1 MANWGIAS
9 GIGQGIMQ
17 GLQFNRQLD
26 ADKRTQQ
33 ALENQTD
40 LLGMQKELHREKMG
54 ALTRE
59 NEERLRTDTLGNLKT
74 GIEANY
80 QDRPEYERAEMFRK
94 YGSETGLFKPADL
107 EAATKVRDGLIQV
120 AGPEA
125 YQSLL
130 RGNID
135 PMRKLLG
142 TRGYDL
148 QADPKSGKYL
158 IKAPGAAS
166 VEAIDKEGLL
176 QLDAMATQRD
186 RMAAREK
193 AELDAQ
199 KTQAEITRTLADANL
214 KDRLPQDRVAGSGA
228 SSGSGKG
235 SGKGTGEYDP
245 ISTLEDFNKAIGH
258 DPQTNQPYAWA
269 PTALQHYQQI
279 IDANP
284 NLSGTKQGGQY
295 ALNLAMAL
303 GRGEAKAVP
312 EIDANG
318 NTKLIATWPGAGG
331 QSPRKAVL
339 QDGIDMSDPSM
350 VQGVG
355 GTQIVQP
362 AEWQKVQANAIQNYA
377 RMRPDEYKLVAPIA
391 ADDAKL
397 SRLAAAAESD
407 PNAARQYRFAK
418 LIRGQLDQQA
428 SAPASQPGKKPLTQ
442 DDAKVAEALNI
453 DPEDPGLMG
462 RISAMTNRFTSAI
475 SGIAKRSSEANVESQ
490 LRALQRNPGDR
501 SVREWLFARSVGNPE
516 LQAKIMAAL
525 NKTAE

>member
-1 MANWGIAS
+1 MANFGVTG
-9 GIGQGIMQ
+9 GIGAGIMQ
-17 GLQFNRQLD
+17 GLQFMRQREGD
-26 ADKRTQQ
+26 ARQEQ
-33 ALENQTD
+33 ALANQTE
-40 LLGMQKELHREKMG
+40 LLGMQKQIHGEKMG
-54 ALTRE
+54 QINRANAEVQRAETL
-59 NEERLRTDTLGNLKT
+59 DTLKGS
-74 GIEANY
+74 IEANY
-80 QDRPEYERAEMFRK
+80 QDRPDYERAEMFRK
-94 YGSETGLFKPADL
+94 YGAEMGQFKPADL
-107 EAATKVRDGLIQV
+107 DAATKVRDGLLQV

-142 TRGYDL
+142 ARGYDL
-148 QADPKSGKYL
+148 QSDPKGGKFL
-158 IKAPGAAS
+158 IKMPGADAA
-166 VEAIDKEGLL
+166 EAIDKEGLL
-176 QLDAMATQRD
+176 QLDAMATYRD
-186 RMAAREK
+186 RLAAK
-193 AELDAQ
+193 AKADLDAR
-199 KTQAEITRTLADANL
+199 KTLADIRLKEADANL
-214 KDRLPQDRVAGSGA
+214 KDRLPQERVAGSGA
-228 SSGSGKG
+228 GSGKG
-235 SGKGTGEYDP
+235 GKDPKAYDP
-245 ISTLEDFNKAIGH
+245 IGTLEDFNKAIGN
-258 DPQTNQPYAWA
+258 DPQTSQPYAWA

-279 IDANP
+279 TDANP
-284 NLSGTKQGGQY
+284 SLAGTRQGGQY

-303 GRGEAKAVP
+303 GRGDAKAVP

-339 QDGIDMSDPSM
+339 QDNIDMSDPSM

-355 GTQIVQP
+355 GNQIVQP
-362 AEWQKVQANAIQNYA
+362 AEWVKVQTNAIQNYA

-397 SRLAAAAESD
+397 ARLAAAAESD

-418 LIRGQLDQQA
+418 LIRGQIDQQA
-428 SAPASQPGKKPLTQ
+428 TAPASQPSKKPMTQ
-442 DDAKVAEALNI
+442 DDAKVAAALNI

-462 RISAMTNRFTSAI
+462 RIGAITNRFTTAM

-501 SVREWLFARSVGNPE
+501 ATREWLFAHSVGNPE
-516 LQAKIMAAL
+516 LQAKIMATL

>member
-1 MANWGIAS
+1 MANFGVTG
-9 GIGQGIMQ
+9 GIGAGIMQ
-17 GLQFNRQLD
+17 GLQFMRQREGD
-26 ADKRTQQ
+26 ARQEQ
-33 ALENQTD
+33 ALANQTE
-40 LLGMQKELHREKMG
+40 LLSMKKQLHGEKMG
-54 ALTRE
+54 QINRANAEVQRAETL
-59 NEERLRTDTLGNLKT
+59 DTLKG

-80 QDRPEYERAEMFRK
+80 QDRPDYERAEMFRK
-94 YGSETGLFKPADL
+94 YGAEMGQFKPADL
-107 EAATKVRDGLIQV
+107 DAATKVRDGLLQV

-142 TRGYDL
+142 ARGYDL
-148 QADPKSGKYL
+148 QSDPKGGKFL
-158 IKAPGAAS
+158 IKMPGADAA
-166 VEAIDKEGLL
+166 EAIDKEGLL
-176 QLDAMATQRD
+176 QLDAMATYRD
-186 RMAAREK
+186 RLAAK
-193 AELDAQ
+193 AKADLDAR
-199 KTQAEITRTLADANL
+199 KTLADIRLKEADANL
-214 KDRLPQDRVAGSGA
+214 KDRLPQERVAGSGA
-228 SSGSGKG
+228 GSGKG
-235 SGKGTGEYDP
+235 GKDPKAYDP
-245 ISTLEDFNKAIGH
+245 IGTLEDFNKAIGN
-258 DPQTNQPYAWA
+258 DPQTSQPYAWA

-279 IDANP
+279 TDANP
-284 NLSGTKQGGQY
+284 SLAGTKQGGQY

-303 GRGEAKAVP
+303 GRGDAKAAP

-339 QDGIDMSDPSM
+339 QDNIDMSDPSM

-355 GTQIVQP
+355 GNQIVQP
-362 AEWQKVQANAIQNYA
+362 AEWVKVQTNAIQNYA

-397 SRLAAAAESD
+397 ARLAAAAESD

-418 LIRGQLDQQA
+418 LIRGQIDQQA
-428 SAPASQPGKKPLTQ
+428 TAPASQPGKKPMTQ
-442 DDAKVAEALNI
+442 DDAKVAAALNI

-462 RISAMTNRFTSAI
+462 RIGAMTNRFTTAM

-501 SVREWLFARSVGNPE
+501 ATREWLFARSVGNPE
-516 LQAKIMAAL
+516 LQAKIMATL

>member
-1 MANWGIAS
+1 MANFGVTG
-9 GIGQGIMQ
+9 GIGAGIMQ
-17 GLQFNRQLD
+17 GLQFMRQREGD
-26 ADKRTQQ
+26 ARQEQ
-33 ALENQTD
+33 ALANQTE
-40 LLGMQKELHREKMG
+40 LLSMQKQIHGEKMG
-54 ALTRE
+54 QINRANAEVQRAETL
-59 NEERLRTDTLGNLKT
+59 DTLKGS
-74 GIEANY
+74 IEANY
-80 QDRPEYERAEMFRK
+80 QDRPDYERAEMFRK
-94 YGSETGLFKPADL
+94 YGAEMGQFKPADL
-107 EAATKVRDGLIQV
+107 DAATKVRDGLLQV

-142 TRGYDL
+142 ARGYDL
-148 QADPKSGKYL
+148 QSDPKGGKFL
-158 IKAPGAAS
+158 IKMPGADAA
-166 VEAIDKEGLL
+166 EAIDKEGLL
-176 QLDAMATQRD
+176 QLDAMATYRD
-186 RMAAREK
+186 RLAAK
-193 AELDAQ
+193 AKADLDAR
-199 KTQAEITRTLADANL
+199 KTLADIRLKEADANL
-214 KDRLPQDRVAGSGA
+214 KDRLPQERVAGSGA
-228 SSGSGKG
+228 GSGKG
-235 SGKGTGEYDP
+235 GKDPKAYDP
-245 ISTLEDFNKAIGH
+245 IGTLEDFNKAIGN
-258 DPQTNQPYAWA
+258 DPQTSQPYAWA

-284 NLSGTKQGGQY
+284 SLAGTKQGGQY

-303 GRGEAKAVP
+303 GRGDAKAVP

-339 QDGIDMSDPSM
+339 QDNIDMSDPSM

-355 GTQIVQP
+355 GNQIVQP
-362 AEWQKVQANAIQNYA
+362 AEWVKVQTNAIQNYA

-397 SRLAAAAESD
+397 ARLAAAAESD

-418 LIRGQLDQQA
+418 LIRGQIDQQA
-428 SAPASQPGKKPLTQ
+428 TAPASQPGKKPMTQ
-442 DDAKVAEALNI
+442 DDAKVAAALNI

-462 RISAMTNRFTSAI
+462 RIGAITNRFTTAM

-501 SVREWLFARSVGNPE
+501 ATREWLFARSVGNPE
-516 LQAKIMAAL
+516 LQAKIMATL

>member
-1 MANWGIAS
+1 MANFGVTG
-9 GIGQGIMQ
+9 GIGAGIMQ
-17 GLQFNRQLD
+17 GLQFMRQREGD
-26 ADKRTQQ
+26 ARQEQ
-33 ALENQTD
+33 ALANQTE
-40 LLGMQKELHREKMG
+40 LLGMQKQIHGEKMG
-54 ALTRE
+54 QINRANAEVQRAETL
-59 NEERLRTDTLGNLKT
+59 DTLKGS
-74 GIEANY
+74 IEANY
-80 QDRPEYERAEMFRK
+80 QDRPDYERAEMFRK
-94 YGSETGLFKPADL
+94 YGAEMGQFKPADL
-107 EAATKVRDGLIQV
+107 DAATKVRDGLLQV

-142 TRGYDL
+142 ARGYDL
-148 QADPKSGKYL
+148 QSDPKGGKFL
-158 IKAPGAAS
+158 IKMPGADAA
-166 VEAIDKEGLL
+166 EAIDKEGLL
-176 QLDAMATQRD
+176 QLDAMATYRD
-186 RMAAREK
+186 RLAAK
-193 AELDAQ
+193 AKADLDAR
-199 KTQAEITRTLADANL
+199 KTLADIRLKEADANL
-214 KDRLPQDRVAGSGA
+214 KDRLPQERVAGSGA
-228 SSGSGKG
+228 GAGSGKG
-235 SGKGTGEYDP
+235 GKDPKAYDP
-245 ISTLEDFNKAIGH
+245 IGTLEDFNKAIGN
-258 DPQTNQPYAWA
+258 DPQTSQPYAWA

-284 NLSGTKQGGQY
+284 SLAGTRQGGQY

-303 GRGEAKAVP
+303 GRGDAKAAP

-339 QDGIDMSDPSM
+339 QDNIDMSDPSM

-355 GTQIVQP
+355 GNQIVQP
-362 AEWQKVQANAIQNYA
+362 AEWVKVQTNAIQNYA

-397 SRLAAAAESD
+397 ARLAAAAESD

-418 LIRGQLDQQA
+418 LIRGQIDQQA
-428 SAPASQPGKKPLTQ
+428 TAPASQPSKKPMTQ
-442 DDAKVAEALNI
+442 DDAKVAAALNI

-462 RISAMTNRFTSAI
+462 RIGAITNRFTTAM

-501 SVREWLFARSVGNPE
+501 ATREWLFARSVGSPE
-516 LQAKIMAAL
+516 LQAKIMATL

>member
-1 MANWGIAS
+1 MANFGVTG
-9 GIGQGIMQ
+9 GIGAGIMQ
-17 GLQFNRQLD
+17 GLQFMRQREGD
-26 ADKRTQQ
+26 ARQEQ
-33 ALENQTD
+33 ALANQTER
-40 LLGMQKELHREKMG
+40 LNMQKQIHGEKMG
-54 ALTRE
+54 QINRANAEVQRAETL
-59 NEERLRTDTLGNLKT
+59 DTLKNS
-74 GIEANY
+74 IEANY
-80 QDRPEYERAEMFRK
+80 QDRPDYERAEMFRK
-94 YGSETGLFKPADL
+94 YGAEMGQFKPAELD
-107 EAATKVRDGLIQV
+107 AATKVRDGLLQV

-130 RGNID
+130 RGDID

-148 QADPKSGKYL
+148 QSDPKGGKFL
-158 IKAPGAAS
+158 IKMPGADAA
-166 VEAIDKEGLL
+166 EAIDKEGLL
-176 QLDAMATQRD
+176 QLDAMATYRD
-186 RMAAREK
+186 RLAAK
-193 AELDAQ
+193 AKADLDAR
-199 KTQAEITRTLADANL
+199 KTLADIRLKEADANL
-214 KDRLPQDRVAGSGA
+214 KDRLPQERVAGSGA
-228 SSGSGKG
+228 GSGKG
-235 SGKGTGEYDP
+235 GKDPKAYDP
-245 ISTLEDFNKAIGH
+245 IGTLEDFNKAIGN
-258 DPQTNQPYAWA
+258 DPQTSQPYAWA

-284 NLSGTKQGGQY
+284 SLAGTRQGGQY

-303 GRGEAKAVP
+303 GRGDAKAVP

-339 QDGIDMSDPSM
+339 QDNIDMSDPSM

-355 GTQIVQP
+355 GNQIVQP
-362 AEWQKVQANAIQNYA
+362 AEWVKVQTNAIQNYA

-397 SRLAAAAESD
+397 ARLAAAAESD

-418 LIRGQLDQQA
+418 LIRGQIDQQA
-428 SAPASQPGKKPLTQ
+428 TAPASQPGKKPMTQ
-442 DDAKVAEALNI
+442 DDAKVAAALNI

-462 RISAMTNRFTSAI
+462 RIGAITNRFTTAM

-501 SVREWLFARSVGNPE
+501 ATREWLFAHSVGNPE

>member
-1 MANWGIAS
+1 MANFGVTG
-9 GIGQGIMQ
+9 GIGAGIMQ
-17 GLQFNRQLD
+17 GLQFMRQREGD
-26 ADKRTQQ
+26 ARQEQ
-33 ALENQTD
+33 ALANQTE
-40 LLGMQKELHREKMG
+40 LLGMQKQIHGEKMG
-54 ALTRE
+54 QINRANAEVQRAETL
-59 NEERLRTDTLGNLKT
+59 DTLKGS
-74 GIEANY
+74 IEANY
-80 QDRPEYERAEMFRK
+80 QDRPDYERAEMFRK
-94 YGSETGLFKPADL
+94 YGAEMGQFKPADL
-107 EAATKVRDGLIQV
+107 DAATKVRDGLLQV

-142 TRGYDL
+142 ARGYDL
-148 QADPKSGKYL
+148 QSDPKGGKFL
-158 IKAPGAAS
+158 IKMPGADAA
-166 VEAIDKEGLL
+166 EAIDKEGLL
-176 QLDAMATQRD
+176 QLDAMATYRD
-186 RMAAREK
+186 RLAAK
-193 AELDAQ
+193 AKADLDAR
-199 KTQAEITRTLADANL
+199 KTLADIRLKEADANL
-214 KDRLPQDRVAGSGA
+214 KDRLPQERVAGSGA
-228 SSGSGKG
+228 GSGKG
-235 SGKGTGEYDP
+235 GKDPKAYDP
-245 ISTLEDFNKAIGH
+245 IGTLEDFNKAIGN
-258 DPQTNQPYAWA
+258 DPQTSQPYAWA

-284 NLSGTKQGGQY
+284 SLAGTKQGGQY

-303 GRGEAKAVP
+303 GRGDAKAAP

-339 QDGIDMSDPSM
+339 QDNIDMSDPSM

-355 GTQIVQP
+355 GNQIVQP
-362 AEWQKVQANAIQNYA
+362 AEWVKVQTNAIQNYA

-397 SRLAAAAESD
+397 ARLAAAAESD

-418 LIRGQLDQQA
+418 LIRGQIDQQA
-428 SAPASQPGKKPLTQ
+428 TAPASQPGKKPMTQ
-442 DDAKVAEALNI
+442 DDAKVAAALNI

-462 RISAMTNRFTSAI
+462 RIGAITNRFTTAM

-501 SVREWLFARSVGNPE
+501 ATREWLFARSVGNPE
-516 LQAKIMAAL
+516 LQAKIMATL

>member
-1 MANWGIAS
+1 MANFGVTG
-9 GIGQGIMQ
+9 GIGAGIMQ
-17 GLQFNRQLD
+17 GLQFMRQREGD
-26 ADKRTQQ
+26 ARQEQ
-33 ALENQTD
+33 ALANQTE
-40 LLGMQKELHREKMG
+40 LLGMQKQIHGEKMG
-54 ALTRE
+54 QINRANAEVQRAETL
-59 NEERLRTDTLGNLKT
+59 DTLKNS
-74 GIEANY
+74 IEANY
-80 QDRPEYERAEMFRK
+80 QDRPDYERAEMFRK
-94 YGSETGLFKPADL
+94 YGAEMGQFKPAELD
-107 EAATKVRDGLIQV
+107 AATKVRDGLLQV

-130 RGNID
+130 RGDID

-148 QADPKSGKYL
+148 QSDPKGGKFL
-158 IKAPGAAS
+158 IKMPGADAA
-166 VEAIDKEGLL
+166 EAIDKEGLL
-176 QLDAMATQRD
+176 QLDAMATYRD
-186 RMAAREK
+186 RLAAK
-193 AELDAQ
+193 AKADLDAR
-199 KTQAEITRTLADANL
+199 KTEAQIQEKIANANL
-214 KDRLPQDRVAGSGA
+214 KDRLPQERVAGSGA
-228 SSGSGKG
+228 GSGKG
-235 SGKGTGEYDP
+235 GKDPKAYDP
-245 ISTLEDFNKAIGH
+245 IGTLEDFNKAIGN
-258 DPQTNQPYAWA
+258 DPQTSQPYAWA

-284 NLSGTKQGGQY
+284 SLAGTRQGGQY

-303 GRGEAKAVP
+303 GRGDAKAVP

-339 QDGIDMSDPSM
+339 QDNIDMSDPSM

-355 GTQIVQP
+355 GNQIVQP
-362 AEWQKVQANAIQNYA
+362 AEWVKVQTNAIQNYA

-397 SRLAAAAESD
+397 ARLAAAAESD

-418 LIRGQLDQQA
+418 LIRGQIDQQA
-428 SAPASQPGKKPLTQ
+428 TAPASQPGKKPMTQ
-442 DDAKVAEALNI
+442 DDAKVAAALNI

-462 RISAMTNRFTSAI
+462 RIGAITNRFTTAM

-501 SVREWLFARSVGNPE
+501 ATREWLFAHSVGNPE
-516 LQAKIMAAL
+516 LQAKIMATL

>member
-1 MANWGIAS
+1 MANFGVTG
-9 GIGQGIMQ
+9 GIGAGIMQ
-17 GLQFNRQLD
+17 GLQFMRQREGD
-26 ADKRTQQ
+26 ARQEQ
-33 ALENQTD
+33 ALANQTE
-40 LLGMQKELHREKMG
+40 LLGMQKQIHGEKMG
-54 ALTRE
+54 QINRANAEVQRAETL
-59 NEERLRTDTLGNLKT
+59 DTLKGS
-74 GIEANY
+74 IEANY
-80 QDRPEYERAEMFRK
+80 QDRPDYERAEMFRK
-94 YGSETGLFKPADL
+94 YGAEMGQFKPADL
-107 EAATKVRDGLIQV
+107 DAATKVRDGLLQV

-142 TRGYDL
+142 ARGYDL
-148 QADPKSGKYL
+148 QSDPKGGKFL
-158 IKAPGAAS
+158 IKMPGADAA
-166 VEAIDKEGLL
+166 EAIDKEGLL
-176 QLDAMATQRD
+176 QLDAMATYRD
-186 RMAAREK
+186 RLAAK
-193 AELDAQ
+193 AKADLDAR
-199 KTQAEITRTLADANL
+199 KTLADIRLKEADANL
-214 KDRLPQDRVAGSGA
+214 KDRLPQERVAGSGA
-228 SSGSGKG
+228 GSGKG
-235 SGKGTGEYDP
+235 GKDPKAYDP
-245 ISTLEDFNKAIGH
+245 IGTLEDFNKAIGN
-258 DPQTNQPYAWA
+258 DPQTSQPYAWA

-279 IDANP
+279 TDANP
-284 NLSGTKQGGQY
+284 SLAGTKQGGQY

-303 GRGEAKAVP
+303 GRGDAKAVP

-339 QDGIDMSDPSM
+339 QDNIDMSDPSM

-355 GTQIVQP
+355 GNQIVQP
-362 AEWQKVQANAIQNYA
+362 AEWVKVQTNAIQNYA

-397 SRLAAAAESD
+397 ARLAAAAESD

-418 LIRGQLDQQA
+418 LIRGQIDQQA
-428 SAPASQPGKKPLTQ
+428 TAPASQPGKKPMTQ
-442 DDAKVAEALNI
+442 DDAKVAAALNI

-462 RISAMTNRFTSAI
+462 RIGAMTNRFTTAM

-501 SVREWLFARSVGNPE
+501 ATREWLFAHSVGNPE
-516 LQAKIMAAL
+516 LQAKIMATL

>member
-1 MANWGIAS
+1 MANFGVTG
-9 GIGQGIMQ
+9 GIGAGIMQ
-17 GLQFNRQLD
+17 GLQFMRQREGD
-26 ADKRTQQ
+26 ARQEQ
-33 ALENQTD
+33 ALANQTE
-40 LLGMQKELHREKMG
+40 LLGMQKQIHGEKMG
-54 ALTRE
+54 QINRANAEVQRAETL
-59 NEERLRTDTLGNLKT
+59 DTLKGS
-74 GIEANY
+74 IEANY
-80 QDRPEYERAEMFRK
+80 QDRPDYERAEMFRK
-94 YGSETGLFKPADL
+94 YGAEMGQFKPADL
-107 EAATKVRDGLIQV
+107 DAATKVRDGLLQV

-142 TRGYDL
+142 ARGYDL
-148 QADPKSGKYL
+148 QSDPKGGKFL
-158 IKAPGAAS
+158 IKMPGADAA
-166 VEAIDKEGLL
+166 EAIDKEGLL
-176 QLDAMATQRD
+176 QLDAMATYRD
-186 RMAAREK
+186 RLAAK
-193 AELDAQ
+193 AKADLDAR
-199 KTQAEITRTLADANL
+199 KTLADIRLKEADANL
-214 KDRLPQDRVAGSGA
+214 KDRLPQERVAGSGA
-228 SSGSGKG
+228 GSGKG
-235 SGKGTGEYDP
+235 GKDPKAYDP
-245 ISTLEDFNKAIGH
+245 IGTLEDFNKAIGN
-258 DPQTNQPYAWA
+258 DPQTSQPYAWA

-284 NLSGTKQGGQY
+284 SLAGTKQGGQY

-303 GRGEAKAVP
+303 GRGDAKAAP

-339 QDGIDMSDPSM
+339 QDNIDMSDPSM

-355 GTQIVQP
+355 GNQIVQP
-362 AEWQKVQANAIQNYA
+362 AEWVKVQTNAIQNYA

-397 SRLAAAAESD
+397 ARLAAAAESD

-418 LIRGQLDQQA
+418 MIRGQIDQQA
-428 SAPASQPGKKPLTQ
+428 TAPASQPGKKPMTQ
-442 DDAKVAEALNI
+442 DDAKVAAALNI

-462 RISAMTNRFTSAI
+462 RIGAMTNRFTTAM

-501 SVREWLFARSVGNPE
+501 ATREWLFAHSVGNPE
-516 LQAKIMAAL
+516 LQAKIMATL

>member
-1 MANWGIAS
+1 MANFGVTG
-9 GIGQGIMQ
+9 GIGAGIMQ
-17 GLQFNRQLD
+17 GLQFMRQREGD
-26 ADKRTQQ
+26 ARQEQ
-33 ALENQTD
+33 ALANQTE
-40 LLGMQKELHREKMG
+40 LLGMQKQIHGEKMG
-54 ALTRE
+54 QINRANAEVQRAETL
-59 NEERLRTDTLGNLKT
+59 DTLKGS
-74 GIEANY
+74 IEANY
-80 QDRPEYERAEMFRK
+80 QDRPDYERAEMFRK
-94 YGSETGLFKPADL
+94 YGAEMGQFKPADL
-107 EAATKVRDGLIQV
+107 DAATKVRDGLLQV

-142 TRGYDL
+142 ARGYDL
-148 QADPKSGKYL
+148 QSDPKGGKFL
-158 IKAPGAAS
+158 IKMPGADAA
-166 VEAIDKEGLL
+166 EAIDKEGLL
-176 QLDAMATQRD
+176 QLDAMATYRD
-186 RMAAREK
+186 RLAAK
-193 AELDAQ
+193 AKADLDAR
-199 KTQAEITRTLADANL
+199 KTLADIRLKEADASL
-214 KDRLPQDRVAGSGA
+214 KDRLPQERVAGSGA
-228 SSGSGKG
+228 GAGSGKG
-235 SGKGTGEYDP
+235 GKDPKAYDP
-245 ISTLEDFNKAIGH
+245 IGTLEDFNKAIGN
-258 DPQTNQPYAWA
+258 DPQTSQPYAWA

-279 IDANP
+279 TDANP
-284 NLSGTKQGGQY
+284 SLAGTKQGGQY

-303 GRGEAKAVP
+303 GRGDAKAAP

-339 QDGIDMSDPSM
+339 QDNIDMSDPSM

-355 GTQIVQP
+355 GNQIVQP
-362 AEWQKVQANAIQNYA
+362 AEWVKVQTNAIQNYA

-397 SRLAAAAESD
+397 ARLAAAAESD

-418 LIRGQLDQQA
+418 LIRGQIDQQA
-428 SAPASQPGKKPLTQ
+428 TAPASQPGKKPMTQ
-442 DDAKVAEALNI
+442 DDAKVAAALNI

-462 RISAMTNRFTSAI
+462 RIGAMTNRFTTAM

-501 SVREWLFARSVGNPE
+501 ATREWLFAHSVGNPE
-516 LQAKIMAAL
+516 LQAKIMATL

>member
-1 MANWGIAS
+1 MANFGVTG
-9 GIGQGIMQ
+9 GIGAGIMQ
-17 GLQFNRQLD
+17 GLQFMRQREGD
-26 ADKRTQQ
+26 ARQEQ
-33 ALENQTD
+33 ALANQTE
-40 LLGMQKELHREKMG
+40 LLGMQKQIHGEKMG
-54 ALTRE
+54 QINRANAEVQRAETL
-59 NEERLRTDTLGNLKT
+59 DTLKNS
-74 GIEANY
+74 IEANY
-80 QDRPEYERAEMFRK
+80 QDRPDYERAEMFRK
-94 YGSETGLFKPADL
+94 YGAEMGQFKPADL
-107 EAATKVRDGLIQV
+107 DAATKVRDGLLQV

-148 QADPKSGKYL
+148 QSDPKGGKFL
-158 IKAPGAAS
+158 IKMPGADAA
-166 VEAIDKEGLL
+166 EAIDKEGLL
-176 QLDAMATQRD
+176 QLDAMATYRD
-186 RMAAREK
+186 RLAAK
-193 AELDAQ
+193 AKADLDAR
-199 KTQAEITRTLADANL
+199 KTLADIRLKEADANL
-214 KDRLPQDRVAGSGA
+214 KDRLPQERVAGSGA
-228 SSGSGKG
+228 GSGKG
-235 SGKGTGEYDP
+235 GKDPKAYDP
-245 ISTLEDFNKAIGH
+245 IGTLEDFNKAIGN
-258 DPQTNQPYAWA
+258 DPQTSQPYAWA

-284 NLSGTKQGGQY
+284 SLAGTRQGGQY

-303 GRGEAKAVP
+303 GRGDAKAVP

-339 QDGIDMSDPSM
+339 QDNIDMSDPSM

-355 GTQIVQP
+355 GNQIVQP
-362 AEWQKVQANAIQNYA
+362 AEWVKVQTNAIQNYA

-397 SRLAAAAESD
+397 ARLAAAAESD

-418 LIRGQLDQQA
+418 LIRGQIDQQA
-428 SAPASQPGKKPLTQ
+428 TAPASQPSKKPMTQ
-442 DDAKVAEALNI
+442 DDAKVAAALNI

-462 RISAMTNRFTSAI
+462 RIGAITNRFTTAM

-501 SVREWLFARSVGNPE
+501 ATREWLFAHSVGNPE
-516 LQAKIMAAL
+516 LQAKIMATL

>member
-1 MANWGIAS
+1 MANFGVTG
-9 GIGQGIMQ
+9 GIGAGIMQ
-17 GLQFNRQLD
+17 GLQFMRQREGD
-26 ADKRTQQ
+26 ARQEQ
-33 ALENQTD
+33 ALANQT
-40 LLGMQKELHREKMG
+40 
-54 ALTRE
+54 
-59 NEERLRTDTLGNLKT
+59 ERLNMQNQIHGERMGQINRANAEVQRAETLDTLKGS
-74 GIEANY
+74 IEANY
-80 QDRPEYERAEMFRK
+80 QDRPDYERAEMFRK
-94 YGSETGLFKPADL
+94 YGAEMGMFKPADL
-107 EAATKVRDGLIQV
+107 DTATKVRDGLLQV

-142 TRGYDL
+142 ARGYDL
-148 QADPKSGKYL
+148 QSDPKGGKFL
-158 IKAPGAAS
+158 IKMPGADAA
-166 VEAIDKEGLL
+166 EAIDKEGLL
-176 QLDAMATQRD
+176 QLDAMATYRD
-186 RMAAREK
+186 RLAAK
-193 AELDAQ
+193 AKADLDAR
-199 KTQAEITRTLADANL
+199 KTLADIRLKEADANL
-214 KDRLPQDRVAGSGA
+214 KDRVPQERVAGSGA
-228 SSGSGKG
+228 GSGKG
-235 SGKGTGEYDP
+235 GKDPKAYDP
-245 ISTLEDFNKAIGH
+245 IGTLEDFNKAIGN
-258 DPQTNQPYAWA
+258 DPQTSQPYAWA

-284 NLSGTKQGGQY
+284 SLAGTKQGGQY

-303 GRGEAKAVP
+303 GRGDAKAVP

-339 QDGIDMSDPSM
+339 QDNIDMSDPSM

-355 GTQIVQP
+355 GNQIVQP
-362 AEWQKVQANAIQNYA
+362 AEWVKVQTNAIQNYA

-397 SRLAAAAESD
+397 ARLAAAAESD

-418 LIRGQLDQQA
+418 LIRGQIDQQA
-428 SAPASQPGKKPLTQ
+428 TAPASQPSKKPMTQ
-442 DDAKVAEALNI
+442 DDAKVAAALNI

-462 RISAMTNRFTSAI
+462 RIGAITNRFTTAM

-501 SVREWLFARSVGNPE
+501 ATREWLFAHSVGNPE
-516 LQAKIMAAL
+516 LQAKIMATL

>member
-1 MANWGIAS
+1 MANFGVTG
-9 GIGQGIMQ
+9 GIGAGIMQ
-17 GLQFNRQLD
+17 GLQFMRQREGD
-26 ADKRTQQ
+26 ARQEQ
-33 ALENQTD
+33 ALANQTE
-40 LLGMQKELHREKMG
+40 LLNMQKQIHGEKMG
-54 ALTRE
+54 QINRANAEVQRAETL
-59 NEERLRTDTLGNLKT
+59 DTLKNS
-74 GIEANY
+74 IEANY
-80 QDRPEYERAEMFRK
+80 QDRPDYERAEMFRK
-94 YGSETGLFKPADL
+94 YGAEMGQFKPAELD
-107 EAATKVRDGLIQV
+107 AATKVRDGLLQV

-130 RGNID
+130 RGDID

-148 QADPKSGKYL
+148 QSDPKGGKFL
-158 IKAPGAAS
+158 IKMPGADAA
-166 VEAIDKEGLL
+166 EAIDKEGLL
-176 QLDAMATQRD
+176 QLDAMATYRD
-186 RMAAREK
+186 RLAAK
-193 AELDAQ
+193 AKVDLDAR
-199 KTQAEITRTLADANL
+199 KTLADIRLKEASANL
-214 KDRLPQDRVAGSGA
+214 KDRLPQDRIAGGRGA
-228 SSGSGKG
+228 GGKD
-235 SGKGTGEYDP
+235 KDPKAYDP
-245 ISTLEDFNKAIGH
+245 IGTLEDFNKAIGN
-258 DPQTNQPYAWA
+258 DPQTSQPYAWA

-284 NLSGTKQGGQY
+284 SLAGTRQGGQY

-303 GRGEAKAVP
+303 GRGDAKAVP

-339 QDGIDMSDPSM
+339 QDNIDMSDPSM

-355 GTQIVQP
+355 GNQIVQP
-362 AEWQKVQANAIQNYA
+362 AEWVKVQTNAIQNYA
-377 RMRPDEYKLVAPIA
+377 RMRPDEYNLVAPIA

-397 SRLAAAAESD
+397 ARLAAAAESD

-418 LIRGQLDQQA
+418 LIRGQIDQQA
-428 SAPASQPGKKPLTQ
+428 TAPASQPGKKPMTQ
-442 DDAKVAEALNI
+442 DDAKVAAALNI

-462 RISAMTNRFTSAI
+462 RIGAITNRFTTAM

-501 SVREWLFARSVGNPE
+501 ATREWLFAHSVGNPE
-516 LQAKIMAAL
+516 LQAKIMATL

>member
-1 MANWGIAS
+1 MANFGVTG
-9 GIGQGIMQ
+9 GIGAGIMQ
-17 GLQFNRQLD
+17 GLQFMRQREGD
-26 ADKRTQQ
+26 ARQEQ
-33 ALENQTD
+33 ALANQTER
-40 LLGMQKELHREKMG
+40 LNMQKQIHGEKMG
-54 ALTRE
+54 QINRANAEVQRAETL
-59 NEERLRTDTLGNLKT
+59 DTLKNS
-74 GIEANY
+74 IEANY
-80 QDRPEYERAEMFRK
+80 QDRPDYERAEMFRK
-94 YGSETGLFKPADL
+94 YGAEMGQFKPAELD
-107 EAATKVRDGLIQV
+107 AATKVRDGLLQV

-130 RGNID
+130 RGDID

-148 QADPKSGKYL
+148 QSDPKGGKFL
-158 IKAPGAAS
+158 IKMPGADAA
-166 VEAIDKEGLL
+166 EAIDKEGLL
-176 QLDAMATQRD
+176 QLDAMATYRD
-186 RMAAREK
+186 RLAAK
-193 AELDAQ
+193 AKADLDAR
-199 KTQAEITRTLADANL
+199 KTLADIRLKEANANL
-214 KDRLPQDRVAGSGA
+214 KDRLPQERVAGSGA
-228 SSGSGKG
+228 GSGKG
-235 SGKGTGEYDP
+235 GKDPKAYDP
-245 ISTLEDFNKAIGH
+245 IGTLEDFNKAIGN
-258 DPQTNQPYAWA
+258 DPQTSQPYAWA

-284 NLSGTKQGGQY
+284 SLAGTRQGGQY

-303 GRGEAKAVP
+303 GRGDAKAVP

-339 QDGIDMSDPSM
+339 QDNIDMSDPSM

-355 GTQIVQP
+355 GNQIVQP
-362 AEWQKVQANAIQNYA
+362 AEWVKVQTNAIQNYA

-397 SRLAAAAESD
+397 ARLAAAAESD

-418 LIRGQLDQQA
+418 LIRGQIDQQA
-428 SAPASQPGKKPLTQ
+428 TAPASQPGKKPMTQ
-442 DDAKVAEALNI
+442 DDAKVAAALNI

-462 RISAMTNRFTSAI
+462 RIGAITNRFTTAM

-501 SVREWLFARSVGNPE
+501 ATREWLFAHSVGNPE
-516 LQAKIMAAL
+516 LQAKIMTTL

>member
-1 MANWGIAS
+1 MANFGVTG
-9 GIGQGIMQ
+9 GIGAGIMQ
-17 GLQFNRQLD
+17 GLQFMRQREGD
-26 ADKRTQQ
+26 ARQEQ
-33 ALENQTD
+33 ALANQTE
-40 LLGMQKELHREKMG
+40 LLSMQKQIHGEKMG
-54 ALTRE
+54 QINRANAEVQRAETL
-59 NEERLRTDTLGNLKT
+59 DTLKGS
-74 GIEANY
+74 IEANY
-80 QDRPEYERAEMFRK
+80 QDRPDYERAEMFRK
-94 YGSETGLFKPADL
+94 YGAEMGQFKPADL
-107 EAATKVRDGLIQV
+107 DAATKVRDGLLQV

-142 TRGYDL
+142 ARGYDL
-148 QADPKSGKYL
+148 QSDPKGGKFL
-158 IKAPGAAS
+158 IKMPGADAA
-166 VEAIDKEGLL
+166 EAIDKEGLL
-176 QLDAMATQRD
+176 QLDAMATYRD
-186 RMAAREK
+186 RLAAK
-193 AELDAQ
+193 AKEDLDAR
-199 KTQAEITRTLADANL
+199 KTLADIRLKEADANL
-214 KDRLPQDRVAGSGA
+214 KDRLPQERVAGSGA
-228 SSGSGKG
+228 GSGKG
-235 SGKGTGEYDP
+235 GKDPKAYDP
-245 ISTLEDFNKAIGH
+245 IGTLEDFNKAIGN
-258 DPQTNQPYAWA
+258 DPQTSQPYAWA

-284 NLSGTKQGGQY
+284 SLAGTKQGGQY

-303 GRGEAKAVP
+303 GRGDAKAVP

-339 QDGIDMSDPSM
+339 QDNIDMSDPSM

-355 GTQIVQP
+355 GNQIVQP
-362 AEWQKVQANAIQNYA
+362 AEWVKVQTNAIQNYA

-397 SRLAAAAESD
+397 ARLAAAAESD

-418 LIRGQLDQQA
+418 LIRGQIDQQA
-428 SAPASQPGKKPLTQ
+428 TAPASQPGKKPMTQ
-442 DDAKVAEALNI
+442 DDAKVAAALNI

-462 RISAMTNRFTSAI
+462 RIGAITNRFTTAM

-501 SVREWLFARSVGNPE
+501 ATREWLFAHSVGNPE
-516 LQAKIMAAL
+516 LQAKIMATL

>member
-1 MANWGIAS
+1 MANFGVTG
-9 GIGQGIMQ
+9 GIGAGIMQ
-17 GLQFNRQLD
+17 GLQFMRQREGD
-26 ADKRTQQ
+26 ARQEQ
-33 ALENQTD
+33 ALANQTE
-40 LLGMQKELHREKMG
+40 LLGMQKQIHGEKMG
-54 ALTRE
+54 QINRANAEVQRAETL
-59 NEERLRTDTLGNLKT
+59 DTLKGS
-74 GIEANY
+74 IEANY
-80 QDRPEYERAEMFRK
+80 QDRPDYERAEMFRK
-94 YGSETGLFKPADL
+94 YGAEMGQFKPADL
-107 EAATKVRDGLIQV
+107 DAATKVRDGLLQV

-142 TRGYDL
+142 ARGYDL
-148 QADPKSGKYL
+148 QSDPKGGKFL
-158 IKAPGAAS
+158 IKMPGADAA
-166 VEAIDKEGLL
+166 EAIDKEGLL
-176 QLDAMATQRD
+176 QLDAMATYRD
-186 RMAAREK
+186 RLAAK
-193 AELDAQ
+193 AKADLDAR
-199 KTQAEITRTLADANL
+199 KTLADIRLKEADANL
-214 KDRLPQDRVAGSGA
+214 KDRLPQERVAGSGA
-228 SSGSGKG
+228 GSGKG
-235 SGKGTGEYDP
+235 GKDPKAYDP
-245 ISTLEDFNKAIGH
+245 IGTLEDFNKAIGN
-258 DPQTNQPYAWA
+258 DPQTSQPYAWA

-284 NLSGTKQGGQY
+284 SLAGTKQGGQY

-303 GRGEAKAVP
+303 GRGDAKAVP

-339 QDGIDMSDPSM
+339 QDNIDMSDPSM

-355 GTQIVQP
+355 GNQIVQP
-362 AEWQKVQANAIQNYA
+362 AEWVKVQTNAIQNYA

-397 SRLAAAAESD
+397 ARLAAAAESD

-418 LIRGQLDQQA
+418 LIRGQIDQQA
-428 SAPASQPGKKPLTQ
+428 TAPASQPGKKPMTQ
-442 DDAKVAEALNI
+442 DDAKVAAALNI

-462 RISAMTNRFTSAI
+462 RIGAMTNRFTTAM

-501 SVREWLFARSVGNPE
+501 ATREWLFAHSVGNPE
-516 LQAKIMAAL
+516 LQAKIMATL

>member
-1 MANWGIAS
+1 MANLGVTG
-9 GIGQGIMQ
+9 GIGAGIMQ
-17 GLQFNRQLD
+17 GLQFMRQREGD
-26 ADKRTQQ
+26 ARQEQ
-33 ALENQTD
+33 ALANQTE
-40 LLGMQKELHREKMG
+40 LLGMQKQIHGEKMG
-54 ALTRE
+54 QINRANAEVQRAETL
-59 NEERLRTDTLGNLKT
+59 DTLKNS
-74 GIEANY
+74 IEANY
-80 QDRPEYERAEMFRK
+80 QDRPDYERAEMFRK
-94 YGSETGLFKPADL
+94 YGAEMGQFKPADL
-107 EAATKVRDGLIQV
+107 DAATKVRDGLLQV

-148 QADPKSGKYL
+148 QSDPKGGKFL
-158 IKAPGAAS
+158 IKMPGADAA
-166 VEAIDKEGLL
+166 EAIDKEGLL
-176 QLDAMATQRD
+176 QLDAMATYRD
-186 RMAAREK
+186 RLAAK
-193 AELDAQ
+193 AKADLDAR
-199 KTQAEITRTLADANL
+199 KTLADIRLKEADANL
-214 KDRLPQDRVAGSGA
+214 KDRLPQERVAGSGA
-228 SSGSGKG
+228 GSGKG
-235 SGKGTGEYDP
+235 GKDPKAYDP
-245 ISTLEDFNKAIGH
+245 IGTLEDFNKAIGN
-258 DPQTNQPYAWA
+258 DPQTSQPYAWA

-279 IDANP
+279 TDANP
-284 NLSGTKQGGQY
+284 SLAGTKQGGQY

-303 GRGEAKAVP
+303 GRGDAKAVP

-339 QDGIDMSDPSM
+339 QDNIDMSDPSM

-355 GTQIVQP
+355 GNQIVQP
-362 AEWQKVQANAIQNYA
+362 AEWVKVQTNAIQNYA

-397 SRLAAAAESD
+397 ARLAAAAESD

-418 LIRGQLDQQA
+418 LIRGQIDQQA
-428 SAPASQPGKKPLTQ
+428 TAPASQPGKKPMTQ
-442 DDAKVAEALNI
+442 DDAKVAAALNI

-462 RISAMTNRFTSAI
+462 RIGAMTNRFTTAM

-501 SVREWLFARSVGNPE
+501 ATREWLFAHSVGNPE
-516 LQAKIMAAL
+516 LQAKIMATL

>member
-1 MANWGIAS
+1 MANFGVTG
-9 GIGQGIMQ
+9 GIGAGIMQ
-17 GLQFNRQLD
+17 GLQFMRQREGD
-26 ADKRTQQ
+26 ARQEQ
-33 ALENQTD
+33 ALANQTE
-40 LLGMQKELHREKMG
+40 LLGMQKQIHGEKMG
-54 ALTRE
+54 QINRANAEVQRAETL
-59 NEERLRTDTLGNLKT
+59 DTLKGS
-74 GIEANY
+74 IEANY
-80 QDRPEYERAEMFRK
+80 QDRPDYERAEMFRK
-94 YGSETGLFKPADL
+94 YGAEMGQFKPADL
-107 EAATKVRDGLIQV
+107 DAATKVRDGLLQV

-142 TRGYDL
+142 ARGYDL
-148 QADPKSGKYL
+148 QSDPKGGKFL
-158 IKAPGAAS
+158 IKMPGADAA
-166 VEAIDKEGLL
+166 EAIDKEGLL
-176 QLDAMATQRD
+176 QLDAMATYRD
-186 RMAAREK
+186 RLAAK
-193 AELDAQ
+193 AKADLDAR
-199 KTQAEITRTLADANL
+199 KTLADIRLKEADANL
-214 KDRLPQDRVAGSGA
+214 KDRLPQERVAGSGA
-228 SSGSGKG
+228 GSGKG
-235 SGKGTGEYDP
+235 GKDPKAYDP
-245 ISTLEDFNKAIGH
+245 IGTLEDFNKAIGN
-258 DPQTNQPYAWA
+258 DPQTSQPYAWA

-279 IDANP
+279 TDANP
-284 NLSGTKQGGQY
+284 SLAGTKQGGQY

-303 GRGEAKAVP
+303 GRGDAKAAP

-339 QDGIDMSDPSM
+339 QDNIDMSDPSM

-355 GTQIVQP
+355 GNQIVQP
-362 AEWQKVQANAIQNYA
+362 AEWVKVQTNAIQNYA

-397 SRLAAAAESD
+397 ARLAAAAESD

-418 LIRGQLDQQA
+418 LIRGQIDQQA
-428 SAPASQPGKKPLTQ
+428 TAPASQPGKKPMTQ
-442 DDAKVAEALNI
+442 DDAKVAAALNI

-462 RISAMTNRFTSAI
+462 RIGAITNRFTTAM

-501 SVREWLFARSVGNPE
+501 ATREWLFARSVGNPE
-516 LQAKIMAAL
+516 LQAKIMATL

>member
-1 MANWGIAS
+1 MANFGVTG
-9 GIGQGIMQ
+9 GIGAGIMQ
-17 GLQFNRQLD
+17 GLQFMRQREGD
-26 ADKRTQQ
+26 ARQEQ
-33 ALENQTD
+33 ALANQTE
-40 LLGMQKELHREKMG
+40 LLGMQKQIHGEKMG
-54 ALTRE
+54 QINRANAEVQRAETL
-59 NEERLRTDTLGNLKT
+59 DTLKGS
-74 GIEANY
+74 IEANY
-80 QDRPEYERAEMFRK
+80 QDRPDYERAEMFRK
-94 YGSETGLFKPADL
+94 YGAEMGLFKPADL
-107 EAATKVRDGLIQV
+107 DAATKVRDGLLQV

-142 TRGYDL
+142 ARGYDL
-148 QADPKSGKYL
+148 QSDPKGGKFL
-158 IKAPGAAS
+158 IKMPGADAA
-166 VEAIDKEGLL
+166 EAIDKEGLL
-176 QLDAMATQRD
+176 QLDAMATYRD
-186 RMAAREK
+186 RLAAK
-193 AELDAQ
+193 AKADLDAR
-199 KTQAEITRTLADANL
+199 KTLADIRLKEADANL
-214 KDRLPQDRVAGSGA
+214 KDRLPQERVAGSGA
-228 SSGSGKG
+228 GSGKG
-235 SGKGTGEYDP
+235 GKDPKAYDP
-245 ISTLEDFNKAIGH
+245 IGTLEDFNKAIGN
-258 DPQTNQPYAWA
+258 DPQTSQPYAWA

-279 IDANP
+279 TDANP
-284 NLSGTKQGGQY
+284 SLAGTKQGGQY

-303 GRGEAKAVP
+303 GRGDAKAVP

-339 QDGIDMSDPSM
+339 QDNIDMSDPSM

-355 GTQIVQP
+355 GNQIVQP
-362 AEWQKVQANAIQNYA
+362 AEWVKVQTNAIQNYA

-397 SRLAAAAESD
+397 ARLAAAAESD

-418 LIRGQLDQQA
+418 LIRGQIDQQA
-428 SAPASQPGKKPLTQ
+428 TAPASQPGKKPMTQ
-442 DDAKVAEALNI
+442 DDAKVAAALNI

-462 RISAMTNRFTSAI
+462 RIGAITNRFTTAM

-501 SVREWLFARSVGNPE
+501 ATREWLFAHSVGNPE
-516 LQAKIMAAL
+516 LQAKIMATL

>member
-1 MANWGIAS
+1 MANFGVTG
-9 GIGQGIMQ
+9 GIGAGIMQ
-17 GLQFNRQLD
+17 GLQFMRQREGD
-26 ADKRTQQ
+26 ARQEQ
-33 ALENQTD
+33 ALANQTER
-40 LLGMQKELHREKMG
+40 LNMQKQIHGEKMG
-54 ALTRE
+54 QINRANAEVQRAETL
-59 NEERLRTDTLGNLKT
+59 DTLKGS
-74 GIEANY
+74 IEANY
-80 QDRPEYERAEMFRK
+80 QDRPDYERAEMFRK
-94 YGSETGLFKPADL
+94 YGAEMGQFKPADL
-107 EAATKVRDGLIQV
+107 DAATKVRDGLLQV

-142 TRGYDL
+142 ARGYDL
-148 QADPKSGKYL
+148 QSDPKGGKFL
-158 IKAPGAAS
+158 IKMPGADAA
-166 VEAIDKEGLL
+166 EAIDKEGLL
-176 QLDAMATQRD
+176 QLDAMATYRD
-186 RMAAREK
+186 RLAAK
-193 AELDAQ
+193 AKADLDAR
-199 KTQAEITRTLADANL
+199 KTLADIRLKEADANL
-214 KDRLPQDRVAGSGA
+214 KDRLPQERVAGSGA
-228 SSGSGKG
+228 GSGKG
-235 SGKGTGEYDP
+235 GKDPKAYDP
-245 ISTLEDFNKAIGH
+245 IGTLEDFNKAIGN
-258 DPQTNQPYAWA
+258 DPQTSQHYAWA

-279 IDANP
+279 TDANP
-284 NLSGTKQGGQY
+284 SLAGTKQGGQY

-303 GRGEAKAVP
+303 GRGDAKAVP

-339 QDGIDMSDPSM
+339 QDNIDMSDPSM

-355 GTQIVQP
+355 GNQIVQP
-362 AEWQKVQANAIQNYA
+362 AEWVKVQTNAIQNYA

-397 SRLAAAAESD
+397 ARLAAAAESD

-418 LIRGQLDQQA
+418 LIRGQIDQQA
-428 SAPASQPGKKPLTQ
+428 TAPASQPGKKPMTQ
-442 DDAKVAEALNI
+442 DDAKVAAALNI

-462 RISAMTNRFTSAI
+462 RIGAVTNRFTTAM

-501 SVREWLFARSVGNPE
+501 ATREWLFARSVGNPE
-516 LQAKIMAAL
+516 LQAKIMATL